1 MCLINALISCS
12 FVTKTRRR
20 ITDDYVT
27 YIDAHVSL
35 DIDEIIK
42 SFWFP
47 EFQNFEH
54 RGAKINQM
62 LEMYDYKLGTDTQ
75 LLDNFMQSFA
85 NQVTDNRT
93 TSTFGTS
100 YKGSCIFRSKN
111 IQSSVRMHEK
121 GWPSHADQSQNHVTK
136 VKTPTTQVQF
146 VTIETSNYP
155 YLETFYVQQ
164 IWQFRPV
171 SSKCIF
177 SVYESF

>member
-54 RGAKINQM
+54 RGAKINKM
-62 LEMYDYKLGTDTQ
+62 LEMYDYKLGTDRQ

-100 YKGSCIFRSKN
+100 YKGSSSFKSKKYPKF
-111 IQSSVRMHEK
+111 SSNAWERVALARWSESKSCDKSQDTNDSGPVCHYWNKQLPILGDFLRPTDLAVQASQLKMH
-121 GWPSHADQSQNHVTK
+121 
-136 VKTPTTQVQF
+136 F
-146 VTIETSNYP
+146 
-155 YLETFYVQQ
+155 
-164 IWQFRPV
+164 
-171 SSKCIF
+171 
-177 SVYESF
+177 